1 MKIIPINGTKTMGH
15 QLEGDVS
22 QRRISKYLPV
32 DGNDIVEKVKSVRK
46 MREAMI
52 IEATMKRWP

>member
-1 MKIIPINGTKTMGH
+1 MDTKTMGH

-32 DGNDIVEKVKSVRK
+32 DGNDIVEK
-46 MREAMI
+46 REGREERQQGAV
-52 IEATMKRWP
+52 